1 MGYIEGLR
9 KAVGNQPV
17 ILVASAVMVMD
28 EQDKV
33 LLQLRADTQDWGI
46 PGGFMELGE
55 TVEEAARRELLEET
69 GLTAGHLDFFEI
81 FSGEEFYY
89 TYPNGDQV
97 YNVIVSFL
105 AKEVKGQLEKDH
117 EGLELRYFSLNQL
130 PKEIIPT
137 SKRMLETLK
146 ERFPPAV
153 R

>member
-9 KAVGNQPV
+9 KAVGNRPL

-33 LLQLRADTQDWGI
+33 LLQHRVDTQDWGI

-69 GLTAGHLDFFEI
+69 GLTAGQLNFFEI
-81 FSGEEFYY
+81 FSGEEFFY

-105 AKEVKGQLEKDH
+105 TKDVRGQLEKDH
-117 EGLELRYFSLNQL
+117 EGLELRYFSLDQL
-130 PKEIIPT
+130 PGKIITT
-137 SKRMLETLK
+137 SKRMLDALK